1 MTTNAYKY
9 RNALGDTIRANRLEQ
24 RRTLRSVAEA
34 AAIALG
40 YLSELENGRKE
51 ASSEILEC
59 IAHSLDVP
67 AYQLVVEAGYRLA
80 DLNGALEPSRIFDEV
95 LV

>member
-9 RNALGDTIRANRLEQ
+9 RHALGDVIKANRNEQ
-24 RRTLRSVAEA
+24 RRTLRNVAET

-59 IAHSLDVP
+59 IAYSLDVP
-67 AYQLVVEAGYRLA
+67 VYQLIVEAGYRLA
-80 DLNGALEPSRIFDEV
+80 DLNGALEPQRVFEDA